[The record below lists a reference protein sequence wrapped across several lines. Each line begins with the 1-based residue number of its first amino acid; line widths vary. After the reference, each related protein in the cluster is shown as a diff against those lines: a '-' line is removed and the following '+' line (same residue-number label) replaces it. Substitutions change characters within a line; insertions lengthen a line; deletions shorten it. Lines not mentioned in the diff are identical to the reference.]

1 LNKTEKFI
9 LQKLGKDSLEELEQ
23 QDYIG
28 LIRQLNK
35 YGLRFEEQPEEVE
48 EKLKDFYPVLTD
60 YNREAKT
67 INLAGEEKEV
77 KEIKDIVNDE
87 KGKMNYIVEG
97 DNLHGLKAIEK
108 IYEGKINQIYI
119 DPPFNTG
126 NEFKYNDKMVGEDDN
141 YKHSKWLSFM
151 KKRLEIARQL
161 LTEDGSIFVH
171 IDDNEQSQLKLL
183 MDEVFGENN
192 FITTLVIKTSSPNGF
207 KVKANKPVRVK
218 DYILMYCKSKK
229 EYKYSKLFIARDG
242 KWDSHYNKFYDY
254 KQNKTFSLKNKLIEE
269 NIMKKN
275 DKLSEL
281 DLNNKDFKKY
291 YLKYKNNICQTAFYP
306 NNKHKKKSKNT
317 KDVYK
322 FKNSENNTMYLENG
336 RRLVFLDVS
345 LNNIEK
351 TNELGFS
358 MALSDVW
365 KDIDFNNIQNETPH
379 ITFTNGQKPLKL
391 IQRIIKTYPDKNK
404 NMTIMDFFA
413 GSGTTGHAVLDL
425 NKEDG
430 GNRNFILMTNNE
442 NTSLNK
448 KYLIWDYLVENDII
462 EDYDKTKFTTTGKRY
477 QYYKDYI
484 NKNFPLNIDKH
495 YNIEIKKEHKENKK
509 LQEFIETN
517 KFKTFLENLKLYI
530 ADNGI
535 CQNVTYPRMRKVI
548 EGYTDS
554 KGNQVEGL
562 GGNLSYLKTDF
573 VPKYKELDKREL
585 ALSNKI
591 YNLIKMSEEAHIE
604 IDVEQD
610 FYKLYKSEVEENKIV
625 AFYNRVL
632 DYNELKTIQS
642 KMEEFKD
649 YKKIIYIREN
659 VNFLNDS
666 RIEELKGQGFEF
678 KEIPRELMYLN

>member
-60 YNREAKT
+60 YNRKTKT

-77 KEIKDIVNDE
+77 KEIKDIINDE
-87 KGKMNYIVEG
+87 KGKMNYIIEG

-108 IYEGKINQIYI
+108 IYEEKCQILI
-119 DPPFNTG
+119 ADPPYNTG
-126 NEFKYNDKMVGEDDN
+126 NGFQYNDKIVGSDDD
-141 YKHSKWLSFM
+141 YRHSKWLSFM
-151 KKRLEIARQL
+151 KKRLKVIHGLLSKDGIAF
-161 LTEDGSIFVH
+161 IH
-171 IDDNEQSQLKLL
+171 IDNNEQSQLKLL
-183 MDEVFGENN
+183 MDEVFGEKN
-192 FITTLVIKTSSPNGF
+192 FITMFDWISSTSKGNDSKFIANQNEYILCYCKNKDHVSFKQKEVKKEFKYTDEYSSYRGKYNLNKLDRGSLRYAESLDYSIVNDKGEKIYPGPSSKSIKEKRKDHKKRINGNHTDRDWCWRWSKSKVQWGLKKDFIVFKNENVYYKEYELVDNTNSLVNKTNPYKNIIDFVKTSTGNQEIINIFNERIFDYP
-207 KVKANKPVRVK
+207 KPV
-218 DYILMYCKSKK
+218 
-229 EYKYSKLFIARDG
+229 
-242 KWDSHYNKFYDY
+242 
-254 KQNKTFSLKNKLIEE
+254 KLIKYL
-269 NIMKKN
+269 I
-275 DKLSEL
+275 KLH
-281 DLNNKDFKKY
+281 
-291 YLKYKNNICQTAFYP
+291 P
-306 NNKHKKKSKNT
+306 NPNAK
-317 KDVYK
+317 
-322 FKNSENNTMYLENG
+322 
-336 RRLVFLDVS
+336 
-345 LNNIEK
+345 I
-351 TNELGFS
+351 
-358 MALSDVW
+358 
-365 KDIDFNNIQNETPH
+365 IDP
-379 ITFTNGQKPLKL
+379 
-391 IQRIIKTYPDKNK
+391 
-404 NMTIMDFFA
+404 FA
-413 GSGTTGHAVLDL
+413 GSGTTGHAVLEL

-430 GNRNFILMTNNE
+430 GNRSFILMTNNE

-448 KYLIWDYLVENDII
+448 KYLIWDYLVENNIV
-462 EDYDKTKFTTTGKRY
+462 EDYDKTKFTSTGKRY
-477 QYYKDYI
+477 QYYKNHI

-495 YNIEIKKEHKENKK
+495 YNIEIKQEHQENKK
-509 LQEFIETN
+509 LQGFIETD

-554 KGNQVEGL
+554 KGNKVEGL

-604 IDVEQD
+604 INVEED
-610 FYKLYKSEVEENKIV
+610 FYKLYKSEVKENKIV

-632 DYNELKTIQS
+632 DYNELKTIQN

-649 YKKIIYIREN
+649 YKKIVYIRNGIDFEDK
-659 VNFLNDS
+659 LIS
-666 RIEELKGQGFEF
+666 ELQEKGYIF
-678 KEIPRELMYLN
+678 KEIPEELMYL